1 MSPTRRRREGGFT
14 LVSVMVALA
23 ILAIGLLAL
32 ARAQAAIVQSQG
44 NVANRTVALTIAR
57 DYAEV
62 LRSRSPWTLASE
74 AAITVDS
81 RGVAAAS
88 GAYTRSTTVTVLANN
103 LLQVQVSVTYPRSPI
118 PVDIVTLIYRSS

>member
-1 MSPTRRRREGGFT
+1 MSPTRRREGGFT

-57 DYAEV
+57 DYAEI
-62 LRSRSPWTLASE
+62 LRSRNPWTLVSE
-74 AAITVDS
+74 PAMAVDA
-81 RGVAAAS
+81 RGVSAPG
-88 GAYTRSTTVTVLANN
+88 GAYSRTTTVTVLANN
-103 LLQVQVSVTYPRSPI
+103 LLQVQVSVIYPRSVV

>member
-1 MSPTRRRREGGFT
+1 MSPSRRRRDSGFT

-32 ARAQAAIVQSQG
+32 ARAQATIVASQG

-57 DYAEV
+57 DYAET
-62 LRSRSPWTLASE
+62 LRSRSPWVLASE
-74 AAITVDS
+74 PAATVDA
-81 RGVAAAS
+81 RGAVAAG
-88 GAYTRSTTVTVLANN
+88 GAFVRTTTVTVLAPN
-103 LLQVQVSVTYPRSPI
+103 LLQVQVSVSYPRSTV

>member
-1 MSPTRRRREGGFT
+1 MNSPRRDSGFT

-32 ARAQAAIVQSQG
+32 ARAQAAIVASQG

-62 LRSRSPWTLASE
+62 LRSRNPWTLVSE
-74 AAITVDS
+74 APIAVDS
-81 RGVAAAS
+81 RGQAAAN
-88 GAYTRSTTVTVLANN
+88 GAYRRSTNVTILANN
-103 LLQVQVSVTYPRSPI
+103 LLQVQVQVTYPRSNT
-118 PVDIVTLIYRSS
+118 PVDIITLIYRSS

>member
-1 MSPTRRRREGGFT
+1 MNQSRRRREGGFT
-14 LVSVMVALA
+14 LVSVMVALG

-74 AAITVDS
+74 AAITVDA
-81 RGVAAAS
+81 RGVASPS
-88 GAYTRSTTVTVLANN
+88 GAYSRSTTVTVLANN
-103 LLQVQVSVTYPRSPI
+103 LLQVQVSVTYPRSGV
-118 PVDIVTLIYRSS
+118 PVDIITLIYRSS